1 MDKNRVVVNTNM
13 YCFGIYCELSV
24 GKNHL
29 ENEADEST
37 AQAKYIP
44 TSCSVS
50 RHLFELMEAHGSN
63 SLIKVWINL

>member
-1 MDKNRVVVNTNM
+1 M

-24 GKNHL
+24 GKTHL

-50 RHLFELMEAHGSN
+50 SFFELMEAHGSN
-63 SLIKVWINL
+63 SLIKVRINL